1 MLMKNCLFILNQG
14 PKVPSK
20 TIYGFFVLPLL
31 INNNETVFCFM
42 IFFHLF
48 KLSGKQNIAS

>member
-1 MLMKNCLFILNQG
+1 MLMKDCLFILNQG

-42 IFFHLF
+42 IFFIYSSSL
-48 KLSGKQNIAS
+48 

>member
-1 MLMKNCLFILNQG
+1 MKNCLFILNQG

-48 KLSGKQNIAS
+48 KLSGKQNIAY